1 MFVKIKNKII
11 RFCLLYCLMVFCILL
26 VSCSEEEE
34 KNLDSLNVPVVKGI
48 KVEFSKLNDDLNS
61 FGTISYKTK
70 NNVSALVEGT
80 IEKIL
85 VKEGD
90 YVRKG
95 QVIAQLRNVQLE
107 IQKEQAQNS
116 LEAAKV
122 GLYQAEVN
130 LQEQKLNIESK
141 MISLQ
146 KNELRLIQTKL
157 ELEESETE
165 LENNRKLLEVGG
177 ITETSFRSMEI
188 AHKSKETDYLTL
200 EKEIEIAK
208 IGYRDIDLIAAGF
221 EISSNPD
228 KRKEQLIELNTR
240 NAIASVENQKVQ
252 LASAEKN
259 LISVEKLIEELTIK
273 SPVDGIVCVLYFE
286 NGEFVPENEKI
297 LTLMDIVEVN
307 AVFSIQEQDI
317 QYFHIGDALTVD
329 IPSINQSVVTK
340 ISEISPIADSTS
352 GNFTVKALISNKDEK
367 IKPGMFVK
375 CNVQRNERTKY
386 ACVPETV
393 IIKKD
398 GNVATVFS
406 IVNGFVVLK
415 EITIKTQKDGN
426 IWVETG
432 LKETDLLVNKPSP
445 FLKEG
450 EKVEV
455 L

>member
-1 MFVKIKNKII
+1 
-11 RFCLLYCLMVFCILL
+11 MVFCILF

-146 KNELRLIQTKL
+146 KNELRLIQTNL

-200 EKEIEIAK
+200 EKEIEIAREQ
-208 IGYRDIDLIAAGF
+208 I
-221 EISSNPD
+221 EIY
-228 KRKEQLIELNTR
+228 KFHY
-240 NAIASVENQKVQ
+240 
-252 LASAEKN
+252 
-259 LISVEKLIEELTIK
+259 IS
-273 SPVDGIVCVLYFE
+273 
-286 NGEFVPENEKI
+286 
-297 LTLMDIVEVN
+297 
-307 AVFSIQEQDI
+307 
-317 QYFHIGDALTVD
+317 
-329 IPSINQSVVTK
+329 
-340 ISEISPIADSTS
+340 
-352 GNFTVKALISNKDEK
+352 
-367 IKPGMFVK
+367 
-375 CNVQRNERTKY
+375 
-386 ACVPETV
+386 
-393 IIKKD
+393 
-398 GNVATVFS
+398 
-406 IVNGFVVLK
+406 
-415 EITIKTQKDGN
+415 
-426 IWVETG
+426 
-432 LKETDLLVNKPSP
+432 LVHSKQ
-445 FLKEG
+445 
-450 EKVEV
+450 
-455 L
+455 